1 MAVNLTAQ
9 DYQGLLFSL
18 LPPGMVWPTDPDSN
32 VQRLLEGSAQEFSR
46 VDTRISELEVE
57 ADPRRALYLFEDW
70 EASYGL
76 PGDCAPAGQ
85 SMSDR
90 RAALVGR
97 VVSRGGMRAE
107 DYRELA
113 AGLGYDDIEIIELRE
128 ATVEVETPTGHTGAV
143 IGDDI
148 NGSDWDSTW
157 RALLPNG
164 VVRESVVDEAQI
176 GDPLRSWGDE
186 LIECALREAAPSWL
200 ILQVGYKEE

>member
-1 MAVNLTAQ
+1 MAVNLTAT

-18 LPPGMVWPTDPDSN
+18 LPPGMVWPTDPESN
-32 VQRLLEGSAQEFSR
+32 VQRLLEGSAQEFGR
-46 VDTRISELEVE
+46 VDARAGDLLAE
-57 ADPRRALYLFEDW
+57 ADPRRALYLFQEW
-70 EASYGL
+70 ESSYSL
-76 PGDCAPAGQ
+76 PSDCAPADQ
-85 SMSDR
+85 TMADR

-97 VVSRGGMRAE
+97 VVSQGGMRAD
-107 DYRELA
+107 DYKELA
-113 AGLGYDDIEIIELRE
+113 AGLGYEDIEIIELRE
-128 ATVEVETPTGHTGAV
+128 ATVEVNTPTGHTGAV

-157 RALLPNG
+157 RVLLPNG

>member
-1 MAVNLTAQ
+1 MDLNLTAQ
-9 DYQGLLFSL
+9 DYRGLLFSL
-18 LPPGMVWPTDPDSN
+18 LPPGMVWPVEPESN
-32 VQRLLEGSAQEFSR
+32 VQRLLDGSAQEFAR
-46 VDTRISELEVE
+46 VDARVADLLVE
-57 ADPRRALYLFEDW
+57 ADPRRALYLFEEW

-76 PGDCAPAGQ
+76 PGDCAPADQ

-97 VVSRGGMRAE
+97 VVSQGGMRAA
-107 DYRELA
+107 DYIELA
-113 AGLGYDDIEIIELRE
+113 AGLGYEDIQIIELRE
-128 ATVEVETPTGHTGAV
+128 ATVEVNTPTGYAGAA

-157 RALLPNG
+157 RVLLPNG